1 MKHKFNFFFLLL
13 FITKTAAVGQTKPQV
28 EAEFIK
34 TLNTIVAQSTP
45 YSPPNTPEVE
55 ENKVTTIAPFS
66 ISTKG
71 ILSTT
76 IKITSKTGTLVR
88 KITVPVSAISYIFY
102 DYYIGFQTTNE
113 AISYFS
119 KDPKS
124 NKFVEQFKDE
134 IYHIGIP
141 FYGELETEQA
151 QVDLQKAL
159 DNLLKYYKK

>member
-1 MKHKFNFFFLLL
+1 MEHKFKIFFLLL
-13 FITKTAAVGQTKPQV
+13 FISKIAAVGQTKPQA

-34 TLNTIVAQSTP
+34 TLNTIVAQSSP
-45 YSPPNTPEVE
+45 YSSPNTPEDK
-55 ENKVTTIAPFS
+55 ENKVTTIVPFS
-66 ISTKG
+66 ISTTG

-76 IKITSKTGTLVR
+76 IKIKSKTGTLVR
-88 KITVPVSAISYIFY
+88 KITVPVSAISSIFY
-102 DYYIGFQTTNE
+102 DYYIGFQTTYK
-113 AISYFS
+113 AITYFS

-141 FYGELETEQA
+141 FYGEQEAEQA

-159 DNLLKYYKK
+159 DNLLKYY